1 MTINS
6 VAQEISDTGHGSPGL
21 RDEVYIQLCK
31 QVRQQL
37 IMMIMMMMMMMIM
50 ISGHRQPQEGESTA
64 GLGATRSDYWR
75 KNKEEPSLL

>member
-37 IMMIMMMMMMMIM
+37 MMMMMMMVMMIM
-50 ISGHRQPQEGESTA
+50 TSGHRQPQEGESTA
-64 GLGATRSDYWR
+64 GLGATR
-75 KNKEEPSLL
+75 